1 MRCWF
6 EPLILWLEP
15 CDFRDPALT
24 DDDRDGDAAVLR

>member
-6 EPLILWLEP
+6 EPLILRLGS

-24 DDDRDGDAAVLR
+24 DGDRDDDAQ